1 MVITKV
7 VMLISGHVEL
17 TSASRQLMFFC
28 LCFLQACNG
37 VYGGH
42 RANQTFMQFKQ
53 GIRIM

>member
-17 TSASRQLMFFC
+17 TSASRQLMIFC

-42 RANQTFMQFKQ
+42 RANQTFMQFK
-53 GIRIM
+53 RAFE